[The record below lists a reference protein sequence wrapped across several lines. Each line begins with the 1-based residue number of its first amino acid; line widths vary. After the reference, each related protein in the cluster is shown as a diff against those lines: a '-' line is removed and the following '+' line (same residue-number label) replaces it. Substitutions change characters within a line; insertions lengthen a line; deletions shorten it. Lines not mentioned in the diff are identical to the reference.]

1 MIIALV
7 LLSAL
12 LHAAWNALLRL
23 ETDKDRS
30 LVAATVFATGFAA
43 IVTATRWGL
52 GEAPFASLDGLG
64 FTVMAGAFE
73 GCYFAT
79 LAAAMTRGSL
89 GTVYTISRG
98 GAVLV
103 VWPLSVVVFSEVA
116 TVGST
121 VGSVIVVVGLAR
133 SGLGA
138 GGGSGGRD
146 RRGAI
151 GWAVLCAAS
160 IAGYHLGYKAALR
173 DGVNPSACFA
183 VALGVAAAFNT
194 VRLGATGR
202 REMVARLRLRW
213 LRLAVMGLILA
224 GSFILL
230 MEALA
235 RSGSGFV
242 LTLRNTSVLF
252 AAALA
257 WWIGERPTWRTLA
270 GAGLVAAGAAV
281 MAW

>member
-1 MIIALV
+1 VIIALV
-7 LLSAL
+7 LLSAF

-23 ETDKDRS
+23 EPDKDPS
-30 LVAATVFATGFAA
+30 LVAATTFATGFAMIVAGARWA
-43 IVTATRWGL
+43 I
-52 GEAPFASLDGLG
+52 GEPPLASLSGLG
-64 FTVMAGAFE
+64 FTVIAGLFE
-73 GCYFAT
+73 GIYFAT

-98 GAVLV
+98 GAVLA
-103 VWPLSVVVFSEVA
+103 VWPLSVVLFSEVV

-121 VGSVIVVVGLAR
+121 VGSVIVVAGLAL
-133 SGLGA
+133 SGLGSPGR
-138 GGGSGGRD
+138 GGD

-151 GWAVLCAAS
+151 GWAMLCAAS

-173 DGVNPSACFA
+173 EAVNPSACFA
-183 VALGVAAAFNT
+183 VALGVSTAFNV
-194 VRLGATGR
+194 VRMGRTGR
-202 REMVARLRLRW
+202 RAMGVRIRQRWPRLT
-213 LRLAVMGLILA
+213 VIGLLCA

-252 AAALA
+252 AAAMA

-270 GAGLVAAGAAV
+270 GAGLVATGAAV